1 MEGDV
6 KQLKSI
12 PFDYREQHQDLF
24 TKEAMRTMIDKAI
37 SNGQT
42 TSNNNVPVNNAQS
55 EVTSETLKLQNKSKK
70 LKHFDFYIMFCNY
83 FLNISTC
90 FLRFFGEK
98 CFTPLRNNP

>member
-55 EVTSETLKLQNKSKK
+55 EVTSETLKFQNKSKK
-70 LKHFDFYIMFCNY
+70 
-83 FLNISTC
+83 T
-90 FLRFFGEK
+90 
-98 CFTPLRNNP
+98 